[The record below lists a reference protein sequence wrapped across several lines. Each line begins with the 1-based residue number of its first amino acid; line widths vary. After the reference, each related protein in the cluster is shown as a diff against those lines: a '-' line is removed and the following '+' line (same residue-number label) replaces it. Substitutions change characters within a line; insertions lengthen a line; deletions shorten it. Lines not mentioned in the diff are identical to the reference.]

1 MAETLDVWDQQ
12 LLQYGKRIIEKRR
25 AFILKLGEIIQGI
38 HGDLTGGREKLE
50 LSYEANVSEGDYER
64 SLMENRERDLKMRT
78 TGTGPHR
85 DDLCVKVDGFDIRR
99 YGSQGQQRT
108 AALSLKLSE
117 IDLVKQV
124 IHDTPVLLLD
134 DVLSELDSRRQDHLL
149 ESIHHIQ
156 AFITCTGLDDLV
168 NSRFPID
175 KIFQVTAGHIKF

>member
-1 MAETLDVWDQQ
+1 
-12 LLQYGKRIIEKRR
+12 
-25 AFILKLGEIIQGI
+25 
-38 HGDLTGGREKLE
+38 
-50 LSYEANVSEGDYER
+50 
-64 SLMENRERDLKMRT
+64 MENRERDLKMRT